1 MKIVGEEKF
10 PRVLNTTY
18 CVSPNAS
25 FNIEALVNGTY
36 WRAALNSVRPL
47 FQMTDV
53 THKKFQKFVICSS
66 QTTNNNYHYDI

>member
-10 PRVLNTTY
+10 PRFLNTTY

-36 WRAALNSVRPL
+36 WTAALNSVSPL

-53 THKKFQKFVICSS
+53 TPEKFQKLVICSS

>member
-10 PRVLNTTY
+10 PRFLNTTY
-18 CVSPNAS
+18 CGNVS